1 MKDVRV
7 LLYFK
12 FFNLELNENEN
23 GGEDEK
29 NTWTLN
35 EIYTKYKNT
44 GTVPTYR
51 LYGTVPIKCILY
63 SVWYLLYTTTKKTQ

>member
-12 FFNLELNENEN
+12 FFNLELKNENEN

-29 NTWTLN
+29 NT
-35 EIYTKYKNT
+35 
-44 GTVPTYR
+44 
-51 LYGTVPIKCILY
+51 
-63 SVWYLLYTTTKKTQ
+63 

>member
-29 NTWTLN
+29 NT
-35 EIYTKYKNT
+35 
-44 GTVPTYR
+44 
-51 LYGTVPIKCILY
+51 
-63 SVWYLLYTTTKKTQ
+63 